1 MLMEMVDQTQ
11 NLSSSGQDEEL
22 SQSFESLLEQGLPEL
37 HAGEILPGKVVR
49 IDQEWVMVD
58 VGYKCEGQIPAREF
72 KTPNGTLTIQE
83 GDEIPVMIER
93 LSGKDGLM
101 RLSYRKAIRI
111 QTWEK
116 IQEAHKEGTP
126 IEGIILERIKGGFS
140 VDLGGVRAFLPF
152 SQADIRPVRDPEVL
166 IGLETNFKVLKYN
179 RKRDN
184 VVVSRRELLE
194 EEQKRKQEETLASL
208 EEGQVREG
216 VVKNIT
222 DYGVFVDLGGID
234 GLLHVSDIS
243 WGRVEHPGHLFKV
256 GDKIT
261 VKVLKF
267 DREKR
272 KISLGIKQLTPDPW
286 ESVEEKYPLGAKVQ
300 GKVVNLTDYG
310 AFVELE
316 PGVEGL
322 IHISEMSWTKKVRHP
337 KDVLQVGDVVTVA
350 VIGLDPEARRISLS
364 LKQVEPNPWDIV
376 MEKFPPGTTIETT
389 IKNITDFGLF
399 VGIMEGIDGFIHIS
413 DISWSRRLR
422 HPADKYKVGDTI
434 QAVVLNIDREK
445 ERFSLGIKQLTPDP
459 WESVEEKYPV
469 GTKVTGTVTNVTD
482 FGVFVEIEEG
492 IEGLIHVSELSDK
505 RLKSAVGTYEVGDK
519 VTAKVINLDP
529 ERRKMGL
536 SIRRMAEDEER
547 SYYLDYVKE
556 SSGATTT
563 LGALLKEGLT
573 SGKNK

>member
-1 MLMEMVDQTQ
+1 MEMVDQTQ

-194 EEQKRKQEETLASL
+194 EELKRKQEETLASL

-286 ESVEEKYPLGAKVQ
+286 ESVEEKYPLGSKVQ

-573 SGKNK
+573 SGKK

>member
-1 MLMEMVDQTQ
+1 MEIVDQTQ
-11 NLSSSGQDEEL
+11 NLSSSGQEEEL

-58 VGYKCEGQIPAREF
+58 VGYKCEGQVSVREF
-72 KTPNGTLTIQE
+72 KAPNGSLSIKE

-101 RLSYRKAIRI
+101 KLSYRKAIRI

-116 IQEAHKEGTP
+116 IQEAYKEGTP
-126 IEGIILERIKGGFS
+126 VEGLILERIKGGFS
-140 VDLGGVRAFLPF
+140 VDLGGVKAFLPF
-152 SQADIRPVRDPEVL
+152 SQADIRPVKDPEVL
-166 IGLETNFKVLKYN
+166 IGLSTLFKVIKYN

-184 VVVSRRELLE
+184 VVVSRREILE
-194 EEQKRKQEETLASL
+194 EERRKKQEETLASL

-216 VVKNIT
+216 IVKNIT

-243 WGRVEHPGHLFKV
+243 WGRVEHPSNLFKV
-256 GDKIT
+256 GDRVT

-267 DREKR
+267 DREKQ

-286 ESVEEKYPLGAKVQ
+286 ESVNEKYPLGAKVQ

-316 PGVEGL
+316 PGIEGL
-322 IHISEMSWTKKVRHP
+322 VHISEMSWTKKVRHP
-337 KDVLQVGDVVTVA
+337 KDVLEVGDLVTVA

-364 LKQVEPNPWDIV
+364 LKQVEPNPWDVV
-376 MEKFPPGTTIETT
+376 MEKFPPGTTIETKV
-389 IKNITDFGLF
+389 KNITDFGLF

-422 HPADKYKVGDTI
+422 HPADRYQVGDVI

-459 WESVEEKYPV
+459 WESAAEKYPV
-469 GTKVTGTVTNVTD
+469 GTKVTGVVTNVTD
-482 FGVFVEIEEG
+482 FGVFVEVEEG

-505 RLKSAVGTYEVGDK
+505 RLKSAVGTYEIGDQ

-529 ERRKMGL
+529 ERKKMGL
-536 SIRRMAEDEER
+536 SIRRLAEDEER
-547 SYYLDYVKE
+547 SYYLDYVKD
-556 SSGATTT
+556 SSGAKTT
-563 LGALLKEGLT
+563 LGSLLKEGLA
-573 SGKNK
+573 GGDKK

>member
-194 EEQKRKQEETLASL
+194 EELKRKQEETLASL

-286 ESVEEKYPLGAKVQ
+286 ESVEEKYPLGSKVQ

-573 SGKNK
+573 SGKK